1 MPALK
6 CPICG
11 VEVPYVFID
20 EVPYRPFCSRRCKLI
35 DLGRW
40 LNEEYRV
47 SEEAA
52 EPDRPISP
60 FPPSDEESTNG
71 E

>member
-20 EVPYRPFCSRRCKLI
+20 EVPYRPFCSRRCNLI

-60 FPPSDEESTNG
+60 LPPTPEESTNG
-71 E
+71 G